1 MGCLLL
7 FIPMRCMRLSEGSDV
22 CCEAPAV
29 VHGVE
34 VGDVYGVEQLQGAAE
49 HLLPQAGVD
58 GEHGVVYM
66 RVVALD
72 VAQDGEEQLLHL
84 VVCGFYAVGV
94 ALVGFGRE
102 PPVVAVAGM
111 EEGGAVAQGED
122 GAHPHVGGAVRVE
135 VEVGRFDTL
144 AEAQHRQGQT
154 LVDAPPPHG
163 VVGGEEVPVGMRGA
177 PAGDV
182 GVEMVLMEMGDNE
195 IHRLP
200 RSGLK
205 QRGKAAA
212 GVLPVVE
219 DHQAVILFGG
229 EAGMVDEMQ
238 LHESVAVRVWAQS
251 RS

>member
-1 MGCLLL
+1 
-7 FIPMRCMRLSEGSDV
+7 
-22 CCEAPAV
+22 
-29 VHGVE
+29 
-34 VGDVYGVEQLQGAAE
+34 
-49 HLLPQAGVD
+49 
-58 GEHGVVYM
+58 M

-84 VVCGFYAVGV
+84 VVCGLYAVGV
-94 ALVGFGRE
+94 ALVGFGWE

-122 GAHPHVGGAVRVE
+122 GAHTHIRGAVGIE
-135 VEVGRFDTL
+135 AEVGRFDAF

-154 LVDAPPPHG
+154 LVYAPPPHG
-163 VVGGEEVPVGMRGA
+163 VVGGEEVPVGVCGA
-177 PAGDV
+177 PVGDV
-182 GVEMVLMEMGDNE
+182 GVVVVLVKVGDDE
-195 IHRLP
+195 IDCLACG
-200 RSGLK
+200 GLE

-229 EAGMVDEMQ
+229 KAGMVDEMQ

>member
-1 MGCLLL
+1 M
-7 FIPMRCMRLSEGSDV
+7 SEV

-58 GEHGVVYM
+58 GEHGVVDM

-102 PPVVAVAGM
+102 SPVVAVAGM

-122 GAHPHVGGAVRVE
+122 GAHTHVGGAVRVE

-195 IHRLP
+195 IHRLS

-205 QRGKAAA
+205 QGGKAAA